1 MIGKFELIKTSKKSK
16 ARVGI
21 LHTAHGPVETPV
33 FMPVGTQGTV
43 KTLTPHMVDEMGAS
57 IILGNTYHL
66 SLRPGPELIEKSG
79 GLHGFAKWN
88 KPILTDSG
96 GFQVFSLKNIR
107 KITNK
112 GVTFKSHLD
121 GSYHEFTPKRVID
134 LQRSFNS
141 DIMMPLDICTPYP
154 SPKKQV
160 ADDMKITFD
169 WEKEACEYW
178 QENKRDQLLFGLVQ
192 GGTFKDLRQE
202 SAEQMISLDFPGYAI
217 GGLSVGEPL
226 DLLEEYTDFTAALLP
241 EEKPR
246 YLMGVG
252 LPHNLPAC
260 INMGIDMFDCVAPT
274 RMARHGTAFSSQGD
288 VHIRNSKHKEDLGPL
303 DPECGCYTCQNF
315 SKAYIRHLF
324 QAKEVLALTL
334 LSYHNLFY
342 LIHLVKKIR
351 QSILDE

>member
-1 MIGKFELIKTSKKSK
+1 MIGKFELLKTSKKTK
-16 ARVGI
+16 ARAGI

-43 KTLTPHMVDEMGAS
+43 KTLTPHMVEEMGAS

-66 SLRPGPELIEKSG
+66 SLRPGAELIKKAG
-79 GLHGFAKWN
+79 GLHEFSQWK

-96 GFQVFSLKNIR
+96 GFQVFSLQNIR
-107 KITNK
+107 KITKK

-121 GSYHEFTPKRVID
+121 GSKHEFTPKRVID
-134 LQRSFNS
+134 LQRGFNS

-154 SPKKQV
+154 SSKKQV

-169 WEKEACEYW
+169 WEKEAREFW
-178 QENKRDQLLFGLVQ
+178 AEDKRGQLLFGLVQ

-202 SAEQMISLDFPGYAI
+202 SAEQMVGLDFPGYAI

-226 DLLEEYTDFTAALLP
+226 DILEEYTAYTARLLP
-241 EEKPR
+241 EDKPR

-260 INMGIDMFDCVAPT
+260 IHMGIDMFDCVAPT
-274 RMARHGTAFSSQGD
+274 RMARHGTAFSSHGD
-288 VHIRNSKHKEDLGPL
+288 VNIRNAKHKEDMGPL
-303 DPECGCYTCQNF
+303 DTECGCYTCKHF
-315 SKAYIRHLF
+315 SRAYIRHLF
-324 QAKEVLALTL
+324 QAKEILALTL
-334 LSYHNLFY
+334 LSYHNVYY
-342 LIHLVKKIR
+342 LIHLVKGVR
-351 QSILDE
+351 EAILAE

>member
-1 MIGKFELIKTSKKSK
+1 
-16 ARVGI
+16 
-21 LHTAHGPVETPV
+21 
-33 FMPVGTQGTV
+33 
-43 KTLTPHMVDEMGAS
+43 
-57 IILGNTYHL
+57 
-66 SLRPGPELIEKSG
+66 
-79 GLHGFAKWN
+79 
-88 KPILTDSG
+88 
-96 GFQVFSLKNIR
+96 
-107 KITNK
+107 
-112 GVTFKSHLD
+112 
-121 GSYHEFTPKRVID
+121 
-134 LQRSFNS
+134 
-141 DIMMPLDICTPYP
+141 
-154 SPKKQV
+154 
-160 ADDMKITFD
+160 MK
-169 WEKEACEYW
+169 
-178 QENKRDQLLFGLVQ
+178 
-192 GGTFKDLRQE
+192 
-202 SAEQMISLDFPGYAI
+202 
-217 GGLSVGEPL
+217 PL

-351 QSILDE
+351 QAILDE